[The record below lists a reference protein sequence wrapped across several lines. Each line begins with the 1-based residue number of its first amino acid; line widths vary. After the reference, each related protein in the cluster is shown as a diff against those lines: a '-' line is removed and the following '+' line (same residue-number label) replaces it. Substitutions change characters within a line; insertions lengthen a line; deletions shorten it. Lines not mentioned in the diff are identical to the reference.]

1 MNKFWAKI
9 SLIVSPIFIALLV
22 LDWFGLIE
30 SGMFF
35 RNPFLFWINDTFL
48 LVFYSIVTL
57 MIIGVSILTLLEPEP
72 TKSKDN

>member
-1 MNKFWAKI
+1 MRKVLAKI
-9 SLIVSPIFIALLV
+9 TLIISPIFIAILV
-22 LDWFGLIE
+22 LDWFGLIQ
-30 SGMFF
+30 GGWLF

-57 MIIGVSILTLLEPEP
+57 ILIGVSIITLQEPEP